1 MEIVLHPQLLVP
13 KRGREAQQPV
23 LYFVA
28 GSAQI
33 QVHVQWVEAS
43 VDGVELGP
51 ERRRGRDSA
60 DV

>member
-1 MEIVLHPQLLVP
+1 MEILLHPQLLLP
-13 KRGREAQQPV
+13 EQGREAQRPV
-23 LYFVA
+23 LYFIA

-33 QVHVQWVEAS
+33 QVHVQWVGAN

-60 DV
+60 DI